1 MLEYLKYDEN
11 NVKTV
16 CEMDGF
22 HADMG
27 MNIWVRILQPG
38 QKLEFCSDTLE
49 TAVLLLAGRVKFRW
63 GDRCEDCAREN
74 PFDLKPWTL
83 HVSRNSAFSVE
94 AVEESR
100 VLIQQTDNDREWEP
114 RFYTPENCLYQEF
127 GKGQWGGAGHRVVST
142 MFDPDNEPD
151 SNMVLGEVFTK
162 AGKWS
167 SYPPHHHPQ
176 PEVYYY
182 EFDKPQGFGACYNGD
197 DVYKTADGSACYIE
211 PGKDHQQ
218 AAAPGYEM
226 YYVWMI
232 RHIDGDPWYKTTRF
246 VSPEH
251 EWLVNQ

>member
-49 TAVLLLAGRVKFRW
+49 TAALLLAGRVKFCW

-100 VLIQQTDNDREWEP
+100 VLIQQTDNDKEWEP
-114 RFYTPENCLYQEF
+114 RFYTPENCLC
-127 GKGQWGGAGHRVVST
+127 AGPSDMR
-142 MFDPDNEPD
+142 
-151 SNMVLGEVFTK
+151 
-162 AGKWS
+162 
-167 SYPPHHHPQ
+167 
-176 PEVYYY
+176 
-182 EFDKPQGFGACYNGD
+182 
-197 DVYKTADGSACYIE
+197 
-211 PGKDHQQ
+211 
-218 AAAPGYEM
+218 
-226 YYVWMI
+226 
-232 RHIDGDPWYKTTRF
+232 
-246 VSPEH
+246 VSPKRELNACISICCGRSDQFPPNIQYNIGLKPNCQSFFGINADFFR
-251 EWLVNQ
+251 ENL